1 MKVQRKG
8 TGEIYTPFNH
18 FGMTTQVFFNPDN
31 GSKKANV
38 TLSTVKGGAGS
49 VDEVHENSDQIL
61 VVMTG
66 EATVMSEG
74 VLVDKLYEGDALL
87 ISAGDIHAVVNNSE
101 EDCSYICI
109 TVPPL
114 NKTH

>member
-1 MKVQRKG
+1 MKVHRKG
-8 TGEIYTPFNH
+8 TGEKYTPFNH
-18 FGMTTQVFFNPDN
+18 FDMSTQVIFNPDN

-49 VDEVHENSDQIL
+49 VDEVHENSDQIF
-61 VVMTG
+61 VVLTG
-66 EATVMSEG
+66 EMTVMSEG

-87 ISAGDIHAVVNNSE
+87 VSAGDIHAIINTSE
-101 EDCSYICI
+101 ADCSYIAI

-114 NKTH
+114 DKTH